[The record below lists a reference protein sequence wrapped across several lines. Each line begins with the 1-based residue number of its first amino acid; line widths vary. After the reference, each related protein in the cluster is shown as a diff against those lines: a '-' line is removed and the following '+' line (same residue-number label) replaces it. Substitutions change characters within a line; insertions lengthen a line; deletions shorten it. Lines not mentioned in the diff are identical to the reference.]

1 MSFLSKLF
9 YRIDDED
16 QLVEEVNGLTAEEK
30 EKVLN
35 GLKQLFHLLEHS
47 IDNNSEQDI
56 VISKEIERF
65 GEITNEQNYLL
76 NEVVENTQQI
86 ITSAQNIQ
94 VITDEVIVKSEDNCK
109 LVEEG
114 NASIDNL
121 VNQMGY
127 ISQVFQELETT
138 IDTLKD
144 DSVEISNIANVING
158 ISDQTNLLALN
169 AAIEAARAGE
179 AGKGFA
185 VVADEV
191 RKLADQSKRSL
202 VEIQSKVDKISNRI
216 MYLSNEISKRTE
228 EIETTKT
235 MTNDTRNYFTEI
247 YDSQNQ
253 LTVDMNAIKDVTV
266 QTTVITKDFTVKL
279 ENVAKGFL
287 ENNEKVEELHN
298 HSKKKFVYSTE
309 LSSYLS
315 QSRDLLVA
323 LEKEK
328 L

>member
-9 YRIDDED
+9 YRIDDEE
-16 QLVEEVNGLTAEEK
+16 LINEVNGLTLEEK

-35 GLKQLFHLLEHS
+35 GMKQLFDLLERS
-47 IDNNSEQDI
+47 IDNNSEHDI
-56 VISKEIERF
+56 IISKEIEHF
-65 GEITNEQNYLL
+65 GEVSHEQNLLL
-76 NEVVENTQQI
+76 NDVVENTQEI
-86 ITSAQNIQ
+86 LTSAHNIQ
-94 VITDEVIVKSEDNCK
+94 VITDEVIAKSEDNCK

-127 ISQVFQELETT
+127 ISEVFQQLEST
-138 IDTLKD
+138 IDTLKN

-191 RKLADQSKRSL
+191 RKLADQSKQSL
-202 VEIQSKVDKISNRI
+202 VEIQAKVSGISHRIIELSK
-216 MYLSNEISKRTE
+216 EISKRTE
-228 EIETTKT
+228 EIDTTKT
-235 MTNDTRNYFTEI
+235 MTNHTRNYFTEI
-247 YDSQNQ
+247 YESQNQ
-253 LTVDMNAIKDVTV
+253 LTSDMNSIKDVTLK
-266 QTTVITKDFTVKL
+266 TTSITTDFTLKL
-279 ENVAKGFL
+279 EDVAKGFL
-287 ENNEKVEELHN
+287 RNNDKVEELHN

-315 QSRDLLVA
+315 QSRDLLEV
-323 LEKEK
+323 LKKDE